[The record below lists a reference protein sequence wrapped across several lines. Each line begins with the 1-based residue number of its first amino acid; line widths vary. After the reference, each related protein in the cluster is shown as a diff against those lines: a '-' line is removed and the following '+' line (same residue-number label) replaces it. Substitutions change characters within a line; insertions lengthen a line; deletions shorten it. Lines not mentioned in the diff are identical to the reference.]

1 MANIYQGL
9 DGFEIELIPSTSSV
23 DSNVLLTISNSQG
36 EKSILIAGQKI
47 IDTKAKYFLQAPKE
61 RVEAKQ
67 RLWVANLNRLAKASG
82 YTLVCALV
90 ILAILS
96 YSGAVKARVVLTGS
110 MSPAI
115 EAGDIIITVPPTNRI
130 PQKGDVVAYIGK
142 RFDGTQV
149 GVFSHRIIG
158 GDLQT
163 GFIVKG
169 DANPSPDVQRP
180 KLSDITGIVIF
191 TIPFIGRLLS
201 PKTLLFLA
209 PMVIGI
215 WLVIDALR
223 DQ

>member
-201 PKTLLFLA
+201 PKTLLLLA